1 MMMLDYALG
10 MVETNGLV
18 GAIEAGDVM
27 VKTANVRLVDA
38 EYIRNGYV
46 TVKCIGEVAAV
57 KAAVDAAAAAAQRVG
72 QLISTHVIPR
82 PAEEVEFII
91 QKISTAATM
100 ASSVGTPQQP
110 KAEPVRKARA
120 TQKAEKK
127 PAAPAAEHT
136 MDMFVASAND
146 DEYRTQ
152 LDAMTV
158 HELRRLARDV
168 GGLSIYGRQISKA
181 NKGQLIA
188 ELMKKRSGV

>member
-1 MMMLDYALG
+1 MMMLEYALG

-27 VKTANVRLVDA
+27 VKTANVRLVDT

-91 QKISTAATM
+91 KKTASTT
-100 ASSVGTPQQP
+100 SVVVQHPA
-110 KAEPVRKARA
+110 KSVAEPKPRSPKP
-120 TQKAEKK
+120 EKK
-127 PAAPAAEHT
+127 SAPPEADNT
-136 MDMFVASAND
+136 MDMFVASADD
-146 DEYRTQ
+146 DEYRKQ

-181 NKGQLIA
+181 NKGQLII
-188 ELMKKRSGV
+188 ELMNKRSQA